1 MCYSRSNC
9 WCYSFSFNMKYISKN
24 RIIDIETREYE
35 LEDLQLH
42 IWIGPFGVHLY
53 WPLYGSAFDYEA
65 RWREEI

>member
-1 MCYSRSNC
+1 
-9 WCYSFSFNMKYISKN
+9 MKYISKN